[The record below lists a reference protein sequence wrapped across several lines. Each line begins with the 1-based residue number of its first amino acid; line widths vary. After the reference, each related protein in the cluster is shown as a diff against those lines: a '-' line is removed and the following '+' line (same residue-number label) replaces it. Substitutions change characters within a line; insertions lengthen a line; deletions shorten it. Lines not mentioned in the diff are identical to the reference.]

1 MKNIFKRILLPFFI
15 LLFLVAVCFA
25 TETHGGEGELKR
37 QLWDFVWRIIN
48 FGILVFLLYKVGKKP
63 FKEFLYS
70 RKEKIETAIIEAEN
84 ARKLAEDREKEYKEK
99 IKNLEKEKKAI
110 LEQFRKEGE
119 AEKERIIEAA
129 ELKAEK
135 IIEHAKI
142 AAEQEVE
149 KEREKIKQE
158 TTEKIIKIAEN
169 LLKEN
174 IKEQDHERII
184 NNSVERMVSV
194 N

>member
-1 MKNIFKRILLPFFI
+1 MKKIFKTVFLSFFVV
-15 LLFLVAVCFA
+15 LCFSVVVMA
-25 TETHGGEGELKR
+25 SEAHGGDGELKR

-63 FKEFLYS
+63 FKEFLFS

-84 ARKLAEDREKEYKEK
+84 ARKLAEDRQKEYEEK
-99 IKNLEKEKKAI
+99 IKNLEKEKAAI
-110 LEQFRKEGE
+110 IEQFKKEGE
-119 AEKERIIEAA
+119 AEKARIISAA

-142 AAEQEVE
+142 SAAQEVE
-149 KEREKIKQE
+149 KEREKIKRE
-158 TTEKIIKIAEN
+158 TTEQIMEIAEK

-174 IKEQDHERII
+174 ITEEDHNRII
-184 NNSVERMVSV
+184 NNSIERMVSV